1 VLRLDKKQNRGNKM
15 IKGKNKFKN
24 NQEVMTALTALEI
37 AIKNKDEFAVS
48 MIVTR
53 LKNVF
58 NVEIVLTKGKK

>member
-1 VLRLDKKQNRGNKM
+1 M